1 MIPVR
6 RRRLTGGQKVAIAA
20 FALLFLGFAAWLYG
34 GSYLRQRDFAL
45 GRAREAAVE
54 GPPCPEITRAAFE
67 ARRLKKFKA
76 TLYEGVVF
84 GRQFGHMDCS
94 TLRYG
99 GGWGIGT
106 YAVCQF
112 TGPGL
117 LSVKTDK
124 GEWFYAPGVGRP
136 ATLATPRGKAHCVM
150 ASNFTIQK
158 LIGRDGAAQ

>member
-1 MIPVR
+1 VIPVR
-6 RRRLTGGQKVAIAA
+6 RHRLTAGQKIAIGL
-20 FALLFLGFAAWLYG
+20 FTLVFLGFAAWLYG

-45 GRAREAAVE
+45 GRAREAAVD
-54 GPPCPEITRAAFE
+54 GPPCPEITRAEFE
-67 ARRLKKFKA
+67 AQRLKRFKA

-99 GGWGIGT
+99 GGWST
-106 YAVCQF
+106 AVYPACQF

-124 GEWFYAPGVGRP
+124 GEWFYAPGVGKP
-136 ATLATPRGKAHCVM
+136 ASVGAPHGKALCVM
-150 ASNFTIQK
+150 ASNFTVQK
-158 LIGRDGAAQ
+158 LLAR